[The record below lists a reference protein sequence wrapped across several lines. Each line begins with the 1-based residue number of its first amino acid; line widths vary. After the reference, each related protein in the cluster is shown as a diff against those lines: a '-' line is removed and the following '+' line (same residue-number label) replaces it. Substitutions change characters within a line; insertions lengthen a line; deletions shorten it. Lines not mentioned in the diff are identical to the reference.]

1 MNYLPIVLSLVS
13 GLPDAWFTEPVLPPD
28 VARNEVR
35 RWVDA
40 QLVPLPLAEGLAVR
54 DWEARRTT
62 TREALLDTLGLR
74 GAWPPSWPLRVRVKE
89 VLRRDGYTIEKLTY
103 ESWPGMAVP
112 ALLYVPERIPPEKAP
127 GVVSISGHHYRA
139 GKAADFVQARNV
151 NLVRRGCVVLS
162 YDYMNC
168 FERHT
173 GGDGDGPYDWTRA
186 AYRALGS
193 DGLTV
198 SEAKPH

>member
-1 MNYLPIVLSLVS
+1 MNYLPIVLALVG

-54 DWEARRTT
+54 DWEARRTA

-74 GAWPPSWPLRVRVKE
+74 GAWPPSWPLRVQVKE
-89 VLRRDGYTIEKLTY
+89 TLRRDGYTIEKLTY

-112 ALLYVPERIPPEKAP
+112 ALLYVPERIPPEKPPASSASAGTITRRARRPTTCRP
-127 GVVSISGHHYRA
+127 GTSTWSG
-139 GKAADFVQARNV
+139 AAAWCCR
-151 NLVRRGCVVLS
+151 
-162 YDYMNC
+162 
-168 FERHT
+168 T
-173 GGDGDGPYDWTRA
+173 T
-186 AYRALGS
+186 
-193 DGLTV
+193 T
-198 SEAKPH
+198 